1 MTKSSKNEQLD
12 PLMEM
17 RLALVAE
24 RRAAVREGSRER
36 VVATQDAIDSVD
48 RAIADEVKSPH

>member
-1 MTKSSKNEQLD
+1 MIKSSKNEQLD

-24 RRAAVREGSRER
+24 RRLAVREGSRER
-36 VVATQDAIDSVD
+36 VVATQEAIDSVD

>member
-24 RRAAVREGSRER
+24 RRLAVREGSRER